1 MADCL
6 LASFNPQDGEES
18 PVLYNSP
25 PKHVRKPPI
34 NYSKTVSGPEPTG
47 PTPEAQLQS
56 TFPSVSTITD
66 HDLHSLYQWLLHRL
80 SLPPSAHSSA
90 VTTEDLERHY
100 DKCRSDITTI
110 RSDLAQSIVS
120 IQLDVAKVKS
130 DMEKQ
135 NAIILGMQQE
145 VTGALQDFA
154 RKLYDLTIGKSFPIN
169 VAKKHHT
176 PLSLQGAATSQIQP
190 WSGSS
195 NKLVQ

>member
-1 MADCL
+1 M
-6 LASFNPQDGEES
+6 
-18 PVLYNSP
+18 
-25 PKHVRKPPI
+25 
-34 NYSKTVSGPEPTG
+34 
-47 PTPEAQLQS
+47 
-56 TFPSVSTITD
+56 TI
-66 HDLHSLYQWLLHRL
+66 H
-80 SLPPSAHSSA
+80 
-90 VTTEDLERHY
+90 
-100 DKCRSDITTI
+100 
-110 RSDLAQSIVS
+110 SDLTLSIVS

-195 NKLVQ
+195 NK